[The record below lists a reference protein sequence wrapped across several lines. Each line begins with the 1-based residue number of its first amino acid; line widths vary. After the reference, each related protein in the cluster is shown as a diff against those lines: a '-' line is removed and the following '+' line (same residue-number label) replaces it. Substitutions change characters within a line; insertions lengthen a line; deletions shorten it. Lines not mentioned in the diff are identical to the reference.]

1 MGLLD
6 ASLFLHRKTAWG
18 KRQDVG
24 CARPDVA
31 FVLQPLLLGVR
42 VLRAPRERVYK
53 HVNSASL
60 CQRRQQISLQAG
72 QREGEA
78 PWHAEEADG
87 NAHRLVTADDAV
99 GAALRGWWCGNGG
112 GCRKQQAELLY
123 L

>member
-60 CQRRQQISLQAG
+60 CNPFVDAEFAGRISDLQKKKERGKTAPLHAFIFLVRLPRAPSGLG
-72 QREGEA
+72 QTIISKLG
-78 PWHAEEADG
+78 
-87 NAHRLVTADDAV
+87 
-99 GAALRGWWCGNGG
+99 
-112 GCRKQQAELLY
+112 
-123 L
+123 